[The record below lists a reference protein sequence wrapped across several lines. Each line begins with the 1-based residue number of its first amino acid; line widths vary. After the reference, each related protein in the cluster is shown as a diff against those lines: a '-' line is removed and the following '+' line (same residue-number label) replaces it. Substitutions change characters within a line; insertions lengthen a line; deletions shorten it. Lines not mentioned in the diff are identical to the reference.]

1 MKKFERM
8 DDRFLMITEVIDG
21 YELMD
26 ASIEKVCRDWDETL
40 GHVTHRYNEL
50 LDAYEELQ
58 RAYEVIKEHL
68 RIN

>member
-1 MKKFERM
+1 M
-8 DDRFLMITEVIDG
+8 DDRFLPINDVIDG

-40 GHVTHRYNEL
+40 GHLTNRYNEL